1 MAEQIRLLTDENLK
15 LEART
20 AAEWGVP
27 LDEAVRHLEH
37 DRELAREFAQAYHEA
52 LEAA

>member
-1 MAEQIRLLTDENLK
+1 MAESIRLLTEEDLK

-20 AAEWGVP
+20 AAEWGIP

-37 DRELAREFAQAYHEA
+37 DQKLSGAFAAAYHAA
-52 LEAA
+52 LETV